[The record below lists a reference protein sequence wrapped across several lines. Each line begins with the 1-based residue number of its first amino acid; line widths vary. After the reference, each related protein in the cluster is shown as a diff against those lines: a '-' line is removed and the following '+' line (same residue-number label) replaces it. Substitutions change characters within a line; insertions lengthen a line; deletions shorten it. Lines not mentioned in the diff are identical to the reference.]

1 MQSFTFYARIAG
13 GSASLFDKVE
23 LRSELAI
30 FKQTLQTRHA
40 RPRG

>member
-13 GSASLFDKVE
+13 DSASLFDKVE

-30 FKQTLQTRHA
+30 SNHSTQARHA